1 MSFSYTAK
9 YKTSQAAKK
18 EKRKKDV
25 SEIDN
30 LLTDISTNYY
40 KIEILEQ
47 KIKQD
52 CIQNYIHAEI
62 AIEQMCQ
69 KNTQHALELLGKY
82 LSNLWY

>member
-1 MSFSYTAK
+1 MPVLNFLVDINK
-9 YKTSQAAKK
+9 ILK

-47 KIKQD
+47 KIKVVLSRIID
-52 CIQNYIHAEI
+52 L
-62 AIEQMCQ
+62 IE
-69 KNTQHALELLGKY
+69 
-82 LSNLWY
+82 